1 MRMFVTF
8 VENDLQEILIKI
20 KTTVEL
26 ETIAIILVN
35 TEV

>member
-1 MRMFVTF
+1 MQMFVTF

-20 KTTVEL
+20 KTTIDL

>member
-1 MRMFVTF
+1 MQMFVTF

-20 KTTVEL
+20 KTTVDL